1 MINESQIF
9 FELNLRQALNN
20 DQKILLVGN
29 IPELGSWS
37 LINALPLI
45 SENNDLLYRGQAKT
59 NISIVLEYKYI
70 IVEQKGSVYFK
81 WLPEYTN
88 RTYEIKEDNVRLT
101 DHFNASN
108 YSLSSLAFL
117 QNQIQLLLKFEH
129 RAPSLSRTN
138 INGLRFNAN
147 SNVNINSIF
156 SLDVSYINESHDNDR
171 AIVQMDKNMGEDM
184 VRIFA
189 KDREKFH
196 FYINIYNEHKVWVG
210 RSVVIDDE
218 FENDSYCG
226 DLTVPVIGEQLT
238 YIGKLTFSYLLINPW
253 NHAQNNLK
261 DVASPTWKPNV
272 DLIGHRGFGKT
283 NHTFVIEN
291 TILSF
296 ETAYKHGLK
305 FVEFDVHV
313 TQDGVPVIYHDF
325 FIPASINQNNEL
337 EYVDVSNIS
346 YKKFKSISPM
356 LTNGIGD
363 LNTRKKEFSLKNKRE
378 KSDDSILRPRSAST
392 YHNNSLNANNVHHAN
407 EYLGYCGPGYKGEN
421 RYHFKRHEKTLDR
434 IWKLTDNSFASL
446 KQLFQ
451 EIPVDVG
458 FNVEI
463 KYPDVLGFKECH
475 AKERNQMVDL
485 ILNVIFEN
493 AGPRPLYIS
502 SFDPEICIL
511 CRQKQSK
518 YHVFFLIESKTGDKK
533 GGRIEY
539 DSRCVSLENAFKFAL
554 SMNFR
559 GIVMRADHHLAEHI
573 ECIKKI
579 NESGLLLFTYGAD
592 NNDCEKVL
600 VQKEIGIDVI
610 ITDKVKNL
618 KQKEKQISA

>member
-1 MINESQIF
+1 MIADSQIF
-9 FELNLRQALNN
+9 FELNLRQALTN

-29 IPELGSWS
+29 VPELGSWS
-37 LINALPLI
+37 LINALPLV
-45 SENNDLLYRGQAKT
+45 SKDNALLYQCEIKANVGA
-59 NISIVLEYKYI
+59 VLEYKYI
-70 IVEQKGSVYFK
+70 IVEQKGSVFCR
-81 WLPEYTN
+81 WLPEYSN
-88 RTYEIKEDNVRLT
+88 RAHEVKESSVVLKDQFLS
-101 DHFNASN
+101 AN
-108 YSLSSLAFL
+108 YALSSLAFL

-129 RAPSLSRTN
+129 RAPTLSRTN

-147 SNVNINSIF
+147 SNVNTDSTF
-156 SLDVSYINESHDNDR
+156 SLEVAYINEANDADR
-171 AIVQMDKNMGEDM
+171 AIVQMDPSVGENI

-189 KDREKFH
+189 KDREKFD
-196 FYINIYNEHKVWVG
+196 FYINIYNENKKWVG
-210 RSVVIDDE
+210 RSVVIDNE

-238 YIGKLTFSYLLINPW
+238 YIGKLSFSYLLINPW
-253 NHAQNNLK
+253 NHPQNNLR

-272 DLIGHRGFGKT
+272 DIIGHRGFGKT
-283 NHTFVIEN
+283 SHTFVIEN
-291 TILSF
+291 TLLSF
-296 ETAYKHGLK
+296 DTAYKHGLK

-378 KSDDSILRPRSAST
+378 KTDDSILRPRSAST
-392 YHNNSLNANNVHHAN
+392 YHNNTVNANNVHHAN

-421 RYHFKRHEKTLDR
+421 RYHFKRHQKTQDR
-434 IWKLTDNSFASL
+434 IWKLTDTTFASL
-446 KQLFQ
+446 KQLFL
-451 EIPVDVG
+451 EVPIDVG

-463 KYPDVLGFKECH
+463 KYPDVLDFKECH

-511 CRQKQSK
+511 CQQKQSK

-554 SMNFR
+554 SMSFR
-559 GIVMRADHHLAEHI
+559 GLVMRADHHLVEHVDF
-573 ECIKKI
+573 IKKI

-592 NNDCEKVL
+592 NNDCEKVM
-600 VQKEIGIDVI
+600 VQREIGIDVI

-618 KQKEKQISA
+618 NQKEKQILA